1 MILKKFHIFIRL
13 SGDVLI
19 VVKHLYYLIDFPSF
33 NADIMVNLLKILEYR
48 KEKELMQYLEL
59 ILEKHIQRFSEIS
72 RLILTSDSSRQE
84 QPNFDVSFFRNII
97 FISVL

>member
-19 VVKHLYYLIDFPSF
+19 VVKNLYYLIDFPSF
-33 NADIMVNLLKILEYR
+33 NAEIMVNLLKILEYR

-59 ILEKHIQRFSEIS
+59 ILEKHIYFMIKFYILSLMSVCLDQRKTALFQNYLLEYLQI
-72 RLILTSDSSRQE
+72 
-84 QPNFDVSFFRNII
+84 
-97 FISVL
+97 